1 MKPAAV
7 LLALALAACLPSK
20 GASSGKCPRDHSLEI
35 GLQEDVARF
44 AGCEKAA
51 GVTIRT
57 GATIDVTP
65 LHELAEITGDLSVG
79 PTVGVDELAFNGL
92 LRVGGTIRIVNNG
105 SLRGLFFPRLEKVGR
120 IEIENNAVLASISM
134 PRVKAVQGAVVV
146 TDNNALEMLSA
157 SLLETIG
164 TELVISG
171 HPKLNL
177 VELGHLTSLQAI
189 RLEDNP
195 KLPADVVEQLVA
207 RSATPPTK
215 KL

>member
-1 MKPAAV
+1 MRALV
-7 LLALALAACLPSK
+7 LAFAACVPSK
-20 GASSGKCPRDHSLEI
+20 GTDSSRCPRDHSLEI
-35 GLQEDVARF
+35 GLQEDVARY

-65 LHELAEITGDLSVG
+65 LHDLQEISGDLAVG

-92 LRVGGTIRIVNNG
+92 LRVHGTIRIANNG
-105 SLRGLFFPRLEKVGR
+105 SLRGLFLPRLVEVGR
-120 IEIENNAVLASISM
+120 IEIENNAVLESISM
-134 PRVKAVQGAVVV
+134 PRLKIVEGAVVV

-164 TELVISG
+164 GELVILG

-177 VELGHLTSLQAI
+177 VELAHLANLQAI
-189 RLEDNP
+189 RIEDNP
-195 KLPADVVEQLVA
+195 KLPADVVDQLVA
-207 RSATPPTK
+207 RSATPPAK